1 MAKLQGGTRIYGT
14 ANVDSNLYV
23 TSTVNA
29 ASFTIGSNF
38 TANTT
43 RVGIGVPILANNAIG
58 TAGQVLTSNSTGGL
72 YWYIG
77 PTGYSGSVG
86 YVGSTGY
93 VGSVG
98 YTGSRGTDGIV
109 GYNGSVGYTGS
120 RGTDGI
126 VGYNGST
133 GYTGS
138 AAGLSPSNYVVQG
151 KLTSDQ
157 SITGGGDV
165 IIQFVDDFDPQNWWN
180 ASTYRFTPTIA
191 GYYEV
196 KLAVWWT
203 ASSANTGQNNI
214 QARKGGDTF
223 MILQMDR
230 TTVNARS
237 VNGSKLVYLNGS
249 SDYVDFTAYTDVTQ
263 SIQYGGSSSGQGS
276 WFSATLLTTGASG
289 YTGSIGIGYTGS
301 SGSGGSGGGFSN
313 GQSIAV
319 ANLAFTNSTS
329 SSTGIAYMFVN
340 TVSYSI
346 DTVFV

>member
-109 GYNGSVGYTGS
+109 GYNGSVGYSGS
-120 RGTDGI
+120 L
-126 VGYNGST
+126 

-138 AAGLSPSNYVVQG
+138 VGYVGSQGIPGEAA
-151 KLTSDQ
+151 
-157 SITGGGDV
+157 
-165 IIQFVDDFDPQNWWN
+165 
-180 ASTYRFTPTIA
+180 A
-191 GYYEV
+191 
-196 KLAVWWT
+196 
-203 ASSANTGQNNI
+203 
-214 QARKGGDTF
+214 
-223 MILQMDR
+223 
-230 TTVNARS
+230 
-237 VNGSKLVYLNGS
+237 
-249 SDYVDFTAYTDVTQ
+249 
-263 SIQYGGSSSGQGS
+263 
-276 WFSATLLTTGASG
+276 
-289 YTGSIGIGYTGS
+289 IGYTGS

-329 SSTGIAYMFVN
+329 SSTGVAYMFVN
-340 TVSYSI
+340 TFSNSI

>member
-43 RVGIGVPILANNAIG
+43 RLLVGVPILANNSIG

-77 PTGYSGSVG
+77 PTGYTGSIGSTGYTGSVG
-86 YVGSTGY
+86 YV
-93 VGSVG
+93 
-98 YTGSRGTDGIV
+98 
-109 GYNGSVGYTGS
+109 GS

-138 AAGLSPSNYVVQG
+138 AAGLSVSDYVTQG
-151 KLTSDQ
+151 KLNADQ
-157 SITGGGDV
+157 SIPTMSDTV
-165 IIQFVDDFDPQNWWN
+165 IQFIDDFDPQNWWD

-196 KLAVWWT
+196 KLGVWWT
-203 ASSANTGQNNI
+203 ASTANTGQNNI
-214 QARKGGDTF
+214 QARKSGTTF
-223 MILQMDR
+223 MILQWER
-230 TTVNARS
+230 TS
-237 VNGSKLVYLNGS
+237 VEGRGINGSKLVYLDGS
-249 SDYVDFTAYTDVTQ
+249 SDYVDFTAYTDVSQ
-263 SIQYGGSSSGQGS
+263 SIQRGTTSGTGT
-276 WFSATLLTTGASG
+276 WFSASLITTGVG
-289 YTGSIGIGYTGS
+289 YTGSA
-301 SGSGGSGGGFSN
+301 GSGGSGGGFSN

-329 SSTGIAYMFVN
+329 SSTGVAYMFVN
-340 TVSYSI
+340 TTSYSI